1 MKLSEIKSKLKLT
14 SLYENFEKE
23 KDIDVKKVYTSD
35 LLSDILANS
44 PEEALFVTIQA
55 HINTLAIAKEKK
67 ALGIVICN
75 NRPVPKDFLDV
86 AQRENLSIFLTDKNQ
101 FEVSGLLYGLIHN

>member
-14 SLYENFEKE
+14 PLYENFEKE
-23 KDIDVKKVYTSD
+23 IDVKKVYTSD

-75 NRPVPKDFLDV
+75 NCHVPKDFLDV
-86 AQRENLSIFLTDKNQ
+86 AQRENISVFLTDKNQ